1 MPPSIQDIIASYAAR
16 GARTRL
22 DFFTANQERV
32 GTVAKVLAACLQ
44 NEGKIILCGN
54 GGSAADAQHLAAE
67 FVSRFQIERRPLPA
81 IALTTDTSVIT
92 AIGNDDGFEHV
103 FRKQLQALA
112 RPADVLLALST
123 SGNSPNIVLALEQA
137 ATIGMTRIGLAG
149 CDGGLMRDRCEH
161 LLQVD
166 CSETPLIQEVHISLG
181 HLLCALVDHLLFETG
196 EEHAHF

>member
-1 MPPSIQDIIASYAAR
+1 MPPSILEMIETYAAR
-16 GARTRL
+16 GARIRL
-22 DFFTANQERV
+22 DFFAANQEQV
-32 GTVAKVLAACLQ
+32 ATVAKVLAACLQ

-67 FVSRFQIERRPLPA
+67 FISRFQIERRPLPA

-123 SGNSPNIVLALEQA
+123 SGKSPNIVLALDQA
-137 ATIGMTRIGLAG
+137 AKVGMTRIGLAG
-149 CDGGLMRDRCEH
+149 KAGGMMRDRCEH
-161 LLQVD
+161 LLQVP
-166 CSETPLIQEVHISLG
+166 CSETPLIQEVHITIG
-181 HLLCALVDHLLFETG
+181 HLLCALVDHFLFATG
-196 EEHAHF
+196 EEYAHF